1 MRRLFRLLFQL
12 AALAI
17 VIFLLT
23 AAWIVFDGL
32 NDLGEKA
39 DVALVTGQAESS
51 QAESEARLDRVVQL
65 YNQGEFPAIIVAG
78 SSRGDASDEP
88 RAMTQYLERHGIS
101 SSAIIEGRGTGHT
114 LDAARAVAGIMK
126 SHQFESVMLV
136 TDYYHM
142 TRTKVELN
150 HEGIAQIQKAHVGK
164 LQPNDAVP
172 IGREV
177 VALYAFLGETYLL
190 PAAEKVKEEAQ
201 VGADKAKAD
210 AEKAK
215 QKVDKSLDSLPKG

>member
-32 NDLGEKA
+32 NDLGDKA
-39 DVALVTGQAESS
+39 DVALVTGSANSGQT
-51 QAESEARLDRVVQL
+51 ESEARLDHVIQL
-65 YNQGEFPAIIVAG
+65 YNQGEFPMIIVTG
-78 SSRGDASDEP
+78 SGGEGIDGP
-88 RAMTQYLERHGIS
+88 NAMTRYLEKHGVTS
-101 SSAIIEGRGTGHT
+101 NAILESRGTGHT
-114 LDAARAVAGIMK
+114 QDATRKVAEIMK
-126 SHQFESVMLV
+126 AHEFQSVMLV

-150 HEGIAQIQKAHVGK
+150 HEGITEIQKAHVGK
-164 LQPNDAVP
+164 LQPGDALP

-177 VALYAFLGETYLL
+177 VALYAFLGKTYLL
-190 PAAEKVKEEAQ
+190 PAAEKVKAEAE